1 MKDDQ
6 ALQEVSK
13 ELDVIL
19 TAENFSLGKQLL
31 AEKINEL
38 VDTNFQKLILILYRM
53 DVSESKLKQL
63 LADNAGTDAGLII
76 ADLMIE
82 RQDEKIK
89 SRQQFTKRDENISE
103 DEKW

>member
-6 ALQEVSK
+6 VLQEVSN
-13 ELDVIL
+13 ELGVIL
-19 TAENFSLGKQLL
+19 TEKNFSVDKQLL
-31 AEKINEL
+31 VEKINEL

-63 LADNAGTDAGLII
+63 LADNPGTNAGLII

-82 RQDEKIK
+82 RQEEKIRT
-89 SRQQFTKRDENISE
+89 RQQFNKRDENISD